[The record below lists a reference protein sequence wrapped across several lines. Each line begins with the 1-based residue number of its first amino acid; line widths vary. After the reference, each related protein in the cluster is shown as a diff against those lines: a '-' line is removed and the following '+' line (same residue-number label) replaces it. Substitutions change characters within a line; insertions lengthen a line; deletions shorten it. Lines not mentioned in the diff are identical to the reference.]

1 MLYGVLASSGS
12 MFQLSQHRCPKRIQ
26 LLCSHG
32 MSGQCLQ
39 LGWFPSMQLQACMI
53 SFLAKFPLEK
63 VPYCG
68 DPIGKVPDMEALFVV
83 ISLDFPL
90 VFITSISPRF
100 HCTCRNGAGDTTS
113 SRRTSLELED
123 DACVALAARVP
134 AKREGHLNS
143 RWFSTSASFST
154 SKGTVIDKSS
164 LPDESLRHTFFG
176 KPVEGS
182 LAHHTVMG
190 KRMEKFDFL
199 VQPFV
204 LVEAE
209 WDEDAR
215 AWSSVTLV
223 QHGVPVTCRLSHLP
237 YDILAKRLH
246 IWTSCRT
253 GYRVLVHMQSG

>member
-1 MLYGVLASSGS
+1 M
-12 MFQLSQHRCPKRIQ
+12 
-26 LLCSHG
+26 
-32 MSGQCLQ
+32 
-39 LGWFPSMQLQACMI
+39 
-53 SFLAKFPLEK
+53 
-63 VPYCG
+63 
-68 DPIGKVPDMEALFVV
+68 
-83 ISLDFPL
+83 
-90 VFITSISPRF
+90 
-100 HCTCRNGAGDTTS
+100 
-113 SRRTSLELED
+113 
-123 DACVALAARVP
+123 
-134 AKREGHLNS
+134 
-143 RWFSTSASFST
+143 
-154 SKGTVIDKSS
+154 IDKSS